1 MIQVTIA
8 VLMFALAVFA
18 VGLWAVMTSR
28 SAKKSHA
35 NELGARLG
43 ASERVAR
50 SIAGLA
56 PKQ

>member
-8 VLMFALAVFA
+8 VLLSALAVFA

-28 SAKKSHA
+28 SAKKSPA
-35 NELGARLG
+35 NELGA
-43 ASERVAR
+43 SELLAK
-50 SIAGLA
+50 SIAGFA